1 MSALTFELIIIAVL
15 ASVACVIPGVFLVL
29 RGVSLMSD
37 AMSHALL
44 LGIVATF
51 LAVRSLTSP
60 LLLVGAALAGFAVV
74 VVTEYAMH
82 QFRLHKDAA
91 IGLFF
96 PFFFSIAVVLI
107 SLFTRDVHL
116 DTDMVL
122 LGDMVF
128 APFSRCIIAGVDCGP
143 QAVMV
148 ILSMLCISIG
158 VLAIFYRPLVMSIFD
173 PLCARTAGVSATM
186 LYYGMIFLTSM
197 VAVAV
202 FSVVGSVIVVALM
215 IVPAAT
221 AYCTARSVPQM
232 IAHAMV
238 VSVIAAVSGYSF
250 AAWADLSIAGAI
262 AVMTGIIFVF
272 VALMAPR
279 IGIIGMIFYYGFA
292 WIDSSLLLVERH
304 YRNREI
310 TVRVIQKKYGWT
322 LLWAWC
328 VVTYGV
334 REKKIMRNE
343 QNRFF
348 ISCAE
353 R

>member
-51 LAVRSLTSP
+51 LVVRSLTSP
-60 LLLVGAALAGFAVV
+60 WLLVGAAIAGFAVV

-128 APFSRCIIAGVDCGP
+128 APFSRCVIAGVDCGP

-148 ILSMLCISIG
+148 ILSMLVVSVG

-173 PLCARTAGVSATM
+173 PLCARTAGISATT

-197 VAVAV
+197 VAVSV

-238 VSVIAAVSGYSF
+238 ISVIAAVSGYFF

-262 AVMTGIIFVF
+262 AMMAGIIFTIV
-272 VALMAPR
+272 VIGAPR
-279 IGIIGMIFYYGFA
+279 TGIVGRVWCYGCT
-292 WIDSSLLLVERH
+292 WINSSLLLVEKH
-304 YRNREI
+304 YKNREI
-310 TVRVIQKKYGWT
+310 TVRAIQKKYGWS

-328 VVTYGV
+328 VMRYGV
-334 REKKIMRNE
+334 YTKKIMKHE
-343 QNRFF
+343 KNRFF